1 LRSVK
6 VEADD
11 LDGHVGVTFEAV
23 EAFKGIYLTGESN
36 REATLLVLFPGEGN
50 LGGHAEGRQLSVTHL
65 EVVHQAA
72 VGLLGSKLLDVE
84 LRVTTANVEV

>member
-1 LRSVK
+1 LKSVK

-23 EAFKGIYLTGESN
+23 EAFKGVYLAGESN
-36 REATLLVLFPGEGN
+36 REATLLVLFPGESD
-50 LGGHAEGRQLSVTHL
+50 LGGHAEGGHLNVTHF
-65 EVVHQAA
+65 EVVYQAA

-84 LRVTTANVEV
+84 GRITAAEVEV